1 MKVTVVGRKQ
11 SLKLLKDIS
20 KERDA
25 VFAVFCQKDPNVE
38 LPGEGDLIEYGV
50 YAKLVKVLEMPG
62 PGNNVTA
69 IIQGLGRCHAAPLS
83 SQKHPLSVS
92 LTRQRHSSALR

>member
-1 MKVTVVGRKQ
+1 MIADYDGDIKNLLNVEFEGTLPVLATRNVVIFPGVICPVIVGRKQ

-50 YAKLVKVLEMPG
+50 YE
-62 PGNNVTA
+62 
-69 IIQGLGRCHAAPLS
+69 IGRASCRER
-83 SQKHPLSVS
+83 V
-92 LTRQRHSSALR
+92 